1 MLAHRNLSLLSVAL
15 MGVALCGTTAAAAE
29 FESPTALNAK
39 DVLPAELISSAT
51 HRVAPSVANDGF
63 MNRFDV
69 SSQFGALTASSNAE
83 LAKRVHE
90 LAVVAKLEQVSKSE
104 EFAKHLQKGAERVI
118 KGAEKLITNPVDTV
132 TGALSGVGKLFENA
146 SESVFGVGSGDA
158 GKMESLIGFSAK
170 KREYASHFGV
180 DVYSRNEILQQHLE
194 DVAWAGYA
202 GGITTTAASMA
213 VTGGAGIALSVTAGA
228 ETLNR
233 IDMTR
238 APVELRKH
246 NHDRMVAMGA
256 SADVAQLFLDND
268 AFTLTQQT
276 LFVDALESVNVDGR
290 VDIIK
295 TAVGSANANVAD
307 FRRRQAQMYAAINE
321 RFGPITKF
329 VTRGQLTVAVDGNG
343 GTHIAL
349 PADHLLWTSA
359 LMSVT
364 NQATLDGASSQ
375 TIWVSG
381 DATETAVTELG
392 NRKWLA
398 KAGADSMLFGK

>member
-1 MLAHRNLSLLSVAL
+1 MLAHRTPSLLSVAL
-15 MGVALCGTTAAAAE
+15 MGLALCGTTATAAD
-29 FESPTALNAK
+29 FESPKALKAQ

-90 LAVVAKLEQVSKSE
+90 LAVVVAPSRSVSPRSFPSTSKKVPS
-104 EFAKHLQKGAERVI
+104 ALSKAPRN
-118 KGAEKLITNPVDTV
+118 LITNPDTV
-132 TGALSGVGKLFENA
+132 AGALSGVGKLFENA
-146 SESVFGVGSGDA
+146 NESVFGVGSGNADQ
-158 GKMESLIGFSAK
+158 MQSLIGFSAK
-170 KREYASHFGV
+170 KREYATHFGV
-180 DVYSRNEILQQHLE
+180 DVYSRNEILQKHLE

-202 GGITTTAASMA
+202 GGITTTAAGMA
-213 VTGGAGIALSVTAGA
+213 VTGGAGIALSVTAGT

-233 IDMTR
+233 IDMAR

-246 NHDRMVAMGA
+246 NHSRMVAMGA
-256 SADVAQLFLDND
+256 SADVAQLFLDNE

-276 LFVDALESVNVDGR
+276 LFVDALESVNADGR

-307 FRRRQAQMYAAINE
+307 FRRRQAQMYAAISK

-329 VTRGQLTVAVDGNG
+329 VTQGQLTVAVDGSG

-364 NQATLDGASSQ
+364 NQATWTAQ
-375 TIWVSG
+375 AVKRSG
-381 DATETAVTELG
+381 
-392 NRKWLA
+392 
-398 KAGADSMLFGK
+398 

>member
-1 MLAHRNLSLLSVAL
+1 MLAHRTPSLLSVAL
-15 MGVALCGTTAAAAE
+15 MGLALCGTTATAAD
-29 FESPTALNAK
+29 FESPKALKAQ
-39 DVLPAELISSAT
+39 DVLPAKLISSAT

-63 MNRFDV
+63 MNRFEV

-90 LAVVAKLEQVSKSE
+90 LTVVAKLEQVSKSE
-104 EFAKHLQKGAERVI
+104 EFSKHLQKGAERVL
-118 KGAEKLITNPVDTV
+118 KGAESLITNPVDTV
-132 TGALSGVGKLFENA
+132 AGALSGVGKLFENA
-146 SESVFGVGSGDA
+146 NESVFGVGSGNADQ
-158 GKMESLIGFSAK
+158 MQSLIGFSAK
-170 KREYASHFGV
+170 KREYARHFGV
-180 DVYSRNEILQQHLE
+180 DVYSRNEILQKHLE

-202 GGITTTAASMA
+202 GGITTTAAGMA
-213 VTGGAGIALSVTAGA
+213 VTGGAGIALSVTAGT

-233 IDMTR
+233 IDMAR

-246 NHDRMVAMGA
+246 NHNRMVAMGA
-256 SADVAQLFLDND
+256 SADVAQLFLDNE

-276 LFVDALESVNVDGR
+276 LFVDALESVNADGR

-307 FRRRQAQMYAAINE
+307 FRRRQAQMYAAISK

-329 VTRGQLTVAVDGNG
+329 VTQGQLTVAVDGSG

-359 LMSVT
+359 LMSLT

-381 DATETAVTELG
+381 DATESAMAELA
-392 NRKWLA
+392 NRKWVA
-398 KAGADSMLFGK
+398 KVGADSLLFGK